1 MSVESVKSLVYIV
14 DDDQAVRTA
23 IADLV
28 EDMGCT
34 ASPHPTAEDF
44 LEAIDDGI
52 SGNCLILDIR
62 MPGMSGMDL
71 LDVLC
76 EKKAV
81 LPVILVS
88 GHGDISMAV
97 EALKKGALDFIEK
110 PFREQVLWEKIQKA
124 LKIGSE
130 KTANQIEA
138 RQLKERISQLSPK
151 ENRVVKYLL
160 EGKIDKEIAI
170 EIGVTRRAVAF
181 QRSAAFKKLQV
192 SSIVEVAKTFA
203 RLGISI

>member
-1 MSVESVKSLVYIV
+1 MSAKSLIYVV

-34 ASPHPTAEDF
+34 SSQHPTGEDF
-44 LEAIDDGI
+44 LEAISDGI
-52 SGNCLILDIR
+52 TGNCLILDIR
-62 MPGMSGMDL
+62 MPGISGMEL
-71 LDVLC
+71 LDVLY
-76 EKKAV
+76 EKKSL

-124 LKIGSE
+124 LKVGEE
-130 KTANQIEA
+130 KIANEIEA
-138 RQLKERISQLSPK
+138 NQLKEKIAQLSAK
-151 ENRVVKYLL
+151 ETRVIKFLL
-160 EGKIDKEIAI
+160 EGKIDKEIAVDI
-170 EIGVTRRAVAF
+170 NVTRRAVAF
-181 QRSAAFKKLQV
+181 QRTAAFKKLNV
-192 SSIVEVAKTFA
+192 SSIVEVAKSFTK
-203 RLGISI
+203 LGISI